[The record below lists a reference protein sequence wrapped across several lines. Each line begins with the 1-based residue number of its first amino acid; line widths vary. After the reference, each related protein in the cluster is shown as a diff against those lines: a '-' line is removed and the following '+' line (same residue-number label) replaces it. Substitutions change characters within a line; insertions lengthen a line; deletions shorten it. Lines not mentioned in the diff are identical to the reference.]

1 MSANTP
7 AQICI
12 KLLRDIKTDALL
24 IYIKTVIE
32 ELLENIKN
40 ETYKVDL
47 GYENFNKEIEENIIE
62 LNIKLD
68 KTIIN
73 AYELK
78 SFMAYQQMKQ
88 TNHKLLP
95 NDEALVFYYN
105 TIVKQIETQLKEGE
119 LWIPEQ
125 IVLALLSEWVLEEEK
140 STIFYTFLN
149 DFDYLRLLSYYETA
163 RNNEKNINLRN
174 NILKMYQISSSMI
187 KRLKNSKY
195 ISTCIQSP
203 FRSRLSISFFKRI
216 DVSFK
221 GINVLPVA

>member
-32 ELLENIKN
+32 EVLENIKN
-40 ETYKVDL
+40 ETYKIDL

-78 SFMAYQQMKQ
+78 SFMAYQQIKQ

-149 DFDYLRLLSYYETA
+149 DFDYLRLLSYYETT
-163 RNNEKNINLRN
+163 RNNEKDINLKE
-174 NILKMYQISSSMI
+174 NII

-195 ISTCIQSP
+195 KINS
-203 FRSRLSISFFKRI
+203 SRKSKMR
-216 DVSFK
+216 K
-221 GINVLPVA
+221 K

>member
-1 MSANTP
+1 MSANNP
-7 AQICI
+7 PQICI

-40 ETYKVDL
+40 EKYKIDL
-47 GYENFNKEIEENIIE
+47 GFEEFNKEIEKNIIE
-62 LNIKLD
+62 LNTKLD

-78 SFMAYQQMKQ
+78 SFMTYQQLKQ
-88 TNHKLLP
+88 SNHKLLP

-105 TIVKQIETQLKEGE
+105 TIVKQIETQLVEGE

-149 DFDYLRLLSYYETA
+149 DFDYLKLLSYYEKA

-195 ISTCIQSP
+195 KINS
-203 FRSRLSISFFKRI
+203 SRKSKMR
-216 DVSFK
+216 K
-221 GINVLPVA
+221 K

>member
-1 MSANTP
+1 MSANNP
-7 AQICI
+7 PQICI

-40 ETYKVDL
+40 EKYKIDL
-47 GYENFNKEIEENIIE
+47 GFEDFNKEIEKNIIE
-62 LNIKLD
+62 LNTKLD

-78 SFMAYQQMKQ
+78 SFMAYQQLKQ
-88 TNHKLLP
+88 SNHKLLP

-105 TIVKQIETQLKEGE
+105 TIVKQIETQLVEGE

-149 DFDYLRLLSYYETA
+149 DFDYLRLLSYYEKA
-163 RNNEKNINLRN
+163 RNNEKNIHLRN

-195 ISTCIQSP
+195 KINS
-203 FRSRLSISFFKRI
+203 SRKSKMR
-216 DVSFK
+216 K
-221 GINVLPVA
+221 K

>member
-1 MSANTP
+1 MSANNP
-7 AQICI
+7 PQICI

-40 ETYKVDL
+40 EKYKIDL
-47 GYENFNKEIEENIIE
+47 GFEEFNKEIEKNIIE
-62 LNIKLD
+62 LNTKLD

-78 SFMAYQQMKQ
+78 SFMAYQQLKQ
-88 TNHKLLP
+88 SNHKLLP

-105 TIVKQIETQLKEGE
+105 TIVKQIETQLIEGE

-149 DFDYLRLLSYYETA
+149 DFDYLRLLSYYEKA

-195 ISTCIQSP
+195 KINS
-203 FRSRLSISFFKRI
+203 SRKSKMR
-216 DVSFK
+216 K
-221 GINVLPVA
+221 K

>member
-40 ETYKVDL
+40 ETYKIDL
-47 GYENFNKEIEENIIE
+47 GYENFNKKIEENIIE

-88 TNHKLLP
+88 INHKLLP

-163 RNNEKNINLRN
+163 RNNEKNINLRE
-174 NILKMYQISSSMI
+174 NIIRMYQISSSMI

-195 ISTCIQSP
+195 KINS
-203 FRSRLSISFFKRI
+203 SRKSKMR
-216 DVSFK
+216 K
-221 GINVLPVA
+221 K

>member
-1 MSANTP
+1 MSANNQP
-7 AQICI
+7 QICI

-32 ELLENIKN
+32 ELLENIEN
-40 ETYKVDL
+40 EKYKIDL
-47 GYENFNKEIEENIIE
+47 GFEEFNKEIEKNIIE
-62 LNIKLD
+62 LNTKLD

-78 SFMAYQQMKQ
+78 SFMTYQQLKQ
-88 TNHKLLP
+88 SNHKLLP

-105 TIVKQIETQLKEGE
+105 TIVKQIETQLVEGE

-149 DFDYLRLLSYYETA
+149 DFDYIKLLAFYEKA
-163 RNNEKNINLRN
+163 RNNEKNSNLKQ
-174 NILKMYQISSSMI
+174 NITKMYQISSSMI
-187 KRLKNSKY
+187 KKLKYSKY
-195 ISTCIQSP
+195 KINSTRKSKM
-203 FRSRLSISFFKRI
+203 RK
-216 DVSFK
+216 K
-221 GINVLPVA
+221 

>member
-1 MSANTP
+1 MNLNP
-7 AQICI
+7 QIKI
-12 KLLRDIKTDALL
+12 KLLRDVKTDALL

-163 RNNEKNINLRN
+163 RNNEKNINLRE
-174 NILKMYQISSSMI
+174 NIIRMYQISSSMI

-195 ISTCIQSP
+195 KINS
-203 FRSRLSISFFKRI
+203 SRKSKMR
-216 DVSFK
+216 K
-221 GINVLPVA
+221 K

>member
-40 ETYKVDL
+40 ETYKIDL
-47 GYENFNKEIEENIIE
+47 GYENFNKKIEENIIE

-88 TNHKLLP
+88 INHKLLP

-125 IVLALLSEWVLEEEK
+125 IVLALLCEWVLEEEK

-163 RNNEKNINLRN
+163 RNNEKNINLRE
-174 NILKMYQISSSMI
+174 NIIRMYQISSSMI

-195 ISTCIQSP
+195 KINS
-203 FRSRLSISFFKRI
+203 SRKSKMR
-216 DVSFK
+216 K
-221 GINVLPVA
+221 K

>member
-24 IYIKTVIE
+24 IYIKTVLE

-40 ETYKVDL
+40 EKYKIDL
-47 GYENFNKEIEENIIE
+47 GFDDFNKEIEKNIIE
-62 LNIKLD
+62 LNTKLD

-78 SFMAYQQMKQ
+78 SFMAYQQIKQ
-88 TNHKLLP
+88 ANNKLLP

-163 RNNEKNINLRN
+163 RNNEKNINLRE
-174 NILKMYQISSSMI
+174 NIIRMYQISSSMI

-195 ISTCIQSP
+195 KINS
-203 FRSRLSISFFKRI
+203 SRKSKMR
-216 DVSFK
+216 K
-221 GINVLPVA
+221 K

>member
-47 GYENFNKEIEENIIE
+47 GYENFNKKIEENIIE

-149 DFDYLRLLSYYETA
+149 DFDYLRLLSYYETP
-163 RNNEKNINLRN
+163 RNNEKNINLRE
-174 NILKMYQISSSMI
+174 NIIRMYQISSSMI

-195 ISTCIQSP
+195 KINS
-203 FRSRLSISFFKRI
+203 SRKSKMR
-216 DVSFK
+216 K
-221 GINVLPVA
+221 K

>member
-1 MSANTP
+1 MSANNQP
-7 AQICI
+7 QICI

-32 ELLENIKN
+32 ELLKNIKN
-40 ETYKVDL
+40 EKYKIDL
-47 GYENFNKEIEENIIE
+47 GYEEFNKEIEKNIIE
-62 LNIKLD
+62 LNEKLN

-105 TIVKQIETQLKEGE
+105 TIEKQIETQLVEGE

-125 IVLALLSEWVLEEEK
+125 IVLSLLSEWILEEEK
-140 STIFYTFLN
+140 SIIFYSFLK
-149 DFDYLRLLSYYETA
+149 DIDYLKLLAFYEKA
-163 RNNEKNINLRN
+163 RNNEKNSNLKQ
-174 NILKMYQISSSMI
+174 NIIKMYQISSSMI
-187 KRLKNSKY
+187 KKLKYSKY
-195 ISTCIQSP
+195 
-203 FRSRLSISFFKRI
+203 K
-216 DVSFK
+216 
-221 GINVLPVA
+221 INHTRKSKMRKK

>member
-149 DFDYLRLLSYYETA
+149 DFDYLRHLSYYETA
-163 RNNEKNINLRN
+163 KKKKKNINLRE
-174 NILKMYQISSSMI
+174 NIIRMYQISSSMI

-195 ISTCIQSP
+195 KINS
-203 FRSRLSISFFKRI
+203 SRKSKMR
-216 DVSFK
+216 K
-221 GINVLPVA
+221 K

>member
-32 ELLENIKN
+32 EVLENIKN
-40 ETYKVDL
+40 ETYKIDL

-78 SFMAYQQMKQ
+78 SFMAYQQIKQ

-163 RNNEKNINLRN
+163 RNNEKNINLRE
-174 NILKMYQISSSMI
+174 NIIRMYQISSSMI

-195 ISTCIQSP
+195 KINS
-203 FRSRLSISFFKRI
+203 SRKSKMR
-216 DVSFK
+216 K
-221 GINVLPVA
+221 K

>member
-32 ELLENIKN
+32 EVLENIKN
-40 ETYKVDL
+40 ETYKIDL

-78 SFMAYQQMKQ
+78 SFMAYQQIKQ
-88 TNHKLLP
+88 TNHITS
-95 NDEALVFYYN
+95 N
-105 TIVKQIETQLKEGE
+105 TLQLIV
-119 LWIPEQ
+119 
-125 IVLALLSEWVLEEEK
+125 
-140 STIFYTFLN
+140 
-149 DFDYLRLLSYYETA
+149 
-163 RNNEKNINLRN
+163 
-174 NILKMYQISSSMI
+174 
-187 KRLKNSKY
+187 
-195 ISTCIQSP
+195 
-203 FRSRLSISFFKRI
+203 
-216 DVSFK
+216 
-221 GINVLPVA
+221 

>member
-32 ELLENIKN
+32 EVLENIKN
-40 ETYKVDL
+40 ETYKIDL

-163 RNNEKNINLRN
+163 RNNEKNINLRE
-174 NILKMYQISSSMI
+174 NIIRMYQISSSMI

-195 ISTCIQSP
+195 KINS
-203 FRSRLSISFFKRI
+203 SRKSKMR
-216 DVSFK
+216 K
-221 GINVLPVA
+221 K

>member
-1 MSANTP
+1 MSANNP
-7 AQICI
+7 PQICI

-32 ELLENIKN
+32 ELLENIEN
-40 ETYKVDL
+40 EKYKIDL
-47 GYENFNKEIEENIIE
+47 GFEEFNKEIEKNIIE
-62 LNIKLD
+62 LNTKLD

-78 SFMAYQQMKQ
+78 SFMAYQQLKQ
-88 TNHKLLP
+88 SNHKLLP

-105 TIVKQIETQLKEGE
+105 TIVKQIETQLVEGE

-149 DFDYLRLLSYYETA
+149 DFDYLKLLAFYEKA
-163 RNNEKNINLRN
+163 RNNEKNSNLKQ
-174 NILKMYQISSSMI
+174 NIIKMYQISSSMI
-187 KRLKNSKY
+187 KKLKYSKY
-195 ISTCIQSP
+195 KINSTRKSKM
-203 FRSRLSISFFKRI
+203 RK
-216 DVSFK
+216 K
-221 GINVLPVA
+221 

>member
-24 IYIKTVIE
+24 IHIKTVIE

-47 GYENFNKEIEENIIE
+47 GYENFNKEIEKNIIE

-163 RNNEKNINLRN
+163 RNNEKNINLRE
-174 NILKMYQISSSMI
+174 NIIRMYQISSSMI

-195 ISTCIQSP
+195 KINS
-203 FRSRLSISFFKRI
+203 SRKSKMR
-216 DVSFK
+216 K
-221 GINVLPVA
+221 K

>member
-40 ETYKVDL
+40 ETYKIDL

-125 IVLALLSEWVLEEEK
+125 IVLALLCEWVLEEEK

-163 RNNEKNINLRN
+163 RNNEKNINLRE
-174 NILKMYQISSSMI
+174 NIIRMYQISSSMI

-195 ISTCIQSP
+195 KINS
-203 FRSRLSISFFKRI
+203 SRKSKMR
-216 DVSFK
+216 K
-221 GINVLPVA
+221 K